1 MGLRL
6 GHFGQH
12 VVQGVERGRDR
23 VRAGQLRIGVA
34 FLRWLEDAGRRYT
47 QASNAVALQ
56 NPWQNTILLQVG
68 ATPSAGTVGAL
79 TVVASAATCG
89 HDATRYPGH
98 MCRGEGGDE
107 GGSSDRGTAEPAGM
121 LVTIVHRETEA
132 PRASGAAAMQRP
144 ALSTNNI

>member
-1 MGLRL
+1 LGLRL

-56 NPWQNTILLQVG
+56 DPWQNTILLQVG

-89 HDATRYPGH
+89 HDATR
-98 MCRGEGGDE
+98 
-107 GGSSDRGTAEPAGM
+107 
-121 LVTIVHRETEA
+121 
-132 PRASGAAAMQRP
+132 
-144 ALSTNNI
+144 